1 MPSFFSTNGFG
12 CPRGIGYKSITYP
25 SQSRGSSLPKDLD
38 CSCQVLPSRRAQ
50 LALRWVCQ
58 GMLYQRALL
67 QQWENIRFPPW
78 SKLVNPPPPSHHHH
92 INTAYCVFTPTVYTL
107 FKTSYN
113 FISRSH
119 PIHHLI
125 IYTLLGTLFSPDPS
139 LLQLIFDLP
148 CISNAATAIN
158 TGILKRT
165 EASSSEILYYFSCNL
180 PTLVLSTCNNQ
191 YIRP

>member
-1 MPSFFSTNGFG
+1 MHSAEFARACCTSEPYSSSEKISDSLHDQSWST
-12 CPRGIGYKSITYP
+12 
-25 SQSRGSSLPKDLD
+25 
-38 CSCQVLPSRRAQ
+38 
-50 LALRWVCQ
+50 
-58 GMLYQRALL
+58 
-67 QQWENIRFPPW
+67 
-78 SKLVNPPPPSHHHH
+78 PPPPSHHHH